1 MHVYVGLTPN
11 ACAVCEKP
19 AQSNSTQSYSFSCL
33 GNKKKLARFQ
43 IRSQPDT
50 LHYIKPY
57 LDTFLN
63 MLEYK
68 DFLLEPMLDS
78 WMKYR

>member
-1 MHVYVGLTPN
+1 MHAQYAKNPRSQTQPN
-11 ACAVCEKP
+11 RTLSLAWV
-19 AQSNSTQSYSFSCL
+19 T
-33 GNKKKLARFQ
+33 KKKLARFQ

-68 DFLLEPMLDS
+68 DFLLETMLDS
-78 WMKYR
+78 WMKSR